1 MMGWDA
7 GKAVRRMEPKK
18 VILCKPNG
26 FCAGVD
32 RAIKIVDLAL
42 EAYGPPIYVN
52 HEIVHNH
59 FVVDALAEKGAIFVD
74 DLDQVPEGERLIYSA
89 HGVGPEVREKA
100 RSRKLRELDATCPLV
115 TKVHMEAVRFARKG
129 YHIFLIGHADHVEV
143 IGTKGEVPDHTTVVE
158 PLRGAALEP
167 YIQSLPEPATNKL
180 IYLTQTTLN
189 VDDCLAVVDA
199 LKKRFPSLIGPPND
213 DICYATTNR
222 QNAVKAVAG
231 TVDFFLVV
239 GAPISSNSK
248 RLVEV
253 ARETGC
259 NAALIQDGEDL
270 AGLSLRGC
278 RRIGLS
284 AGASTPEVLVQN
296 AISSLAELGFEQ
308 VEEYLHIGESMHFT
322 IPYHF
327 RKDLAQKGIPV

>member
-1 MMGWDA
+1 MS
-7 GKAVRRMEPKK
+7 KK
-18 VILCKPNG
+18 IVLCKPNG

-42 EAYGPPIYVN
+42 DAYGPPIYVN

-59 FVVDALAEKGAIFVD
+59 YVVDSLTAKGAVFVD
-74 DLDQVPEGERLIYSA
+74 DLDEVPVGERLIYSA
-89 HGVGPEVREKA
+89 HGVSPEVREKA
-100 RSRKLRELDATCPLV
+100 KARNLRELDATCPLV
-115 TKVHMEAVRFARKG
+115 TKVHMEAVRFARRG

-143 IGTKGEVPDHTTVVE
+143 IGTYGEVPESITIVE
-158 PLRGAALEP
+158 PHRGEALHRA
-167 YIQSLPEPATNKL
+167 IRHLPEPPTDQL

-199 LKKRFPSLIGPPND
+199 LQLRFPTLVGPPND

-222 QNAVKAVAG
+222 QYAVKAVAEQL
-231 TVDFFLVV
+231 DFFVVV

-253 ARETGC
+253 AKESGC
-259 NAALIQDGEDL
+259 KAQLFQGVDELKQHDL
-270 AGLSLRGC
+270 SDYQS
-278 RRIGLS
+278 IGIT
-284 AGASTPEVLVQN
+284 AGASTPDILVQEII
-296 AISSLAELGFEQ
+296 AYLTEQGFDQFEEFNH
-308 VEEYLHIGESMHFT
+308 VEENLAFT

-327 RKDLAQKGIPV
+327 RKDLEEKGISV